1 MYPFLL
7 SSSSSSSHFL
17 SSPSI
22 LLLLS
27 TANLLSLSLAKSLVD
42 PLPGFSLLT
51 KTDPCYWFYFCLLL
65 FFSLSL
71 FTCTIFVFFVVVVVV
86 VGKLLSM
93 KVGGEVGSEV
103 DRFV

>member
-1 MYPFLL
+1 M
-7 SSSSSSSHFL
+7 
-17 SSPSI
+17 

-71 FTCTIFVFFVVVVVV
+71 PLHMRNFCLFCCCCCCWKAFVYEGGWRWALKSIGLFDVCTTCFVVY
-86 VGKLLSM
+86 
-93 KVGGEVGSEV
+93 GGGG
-103 DRFV
+103 R

>member
-1 MYPFLL
+1 M
-7 SSSSSSSHFL
+7 
-17 SSPSI
+17 

-71 FTCTIFVFFVVVVVV
+71 FLFTCAIFVFFVVVVVV
-86 VGKLLSM
+86 VGKLLSE
-93 KVGGEVGSEV
+93 GGWRWALKSIGVFDV
-103 DRFV
+103 CTTCFVVYGGGGR

>member
-1 MYPFLL
+1 M
-7 SSSSSSSHFL
+7 
-17 SSPSI
+17 

-71 FTCTIFVFFVVVVVV
+71 SFSSHAQFLSF
-86 VGKLLSM
+86 LLLLLLES
-93 KVGGEVGSEV
+93 
-103 DRFV
+103 FCL

>member
-1 MYPFLL
+1 M
-7 SSSSSSSHFL
+7 
-17 SSPSI
+17 

-71 FTCTIFVFFVVVVVV
+71 FLFTCAIFVFFVVVVVV

-93 KVGGEVGSEV
+93 KVVGGGL
-103 DRFV
+103 

>member
-1 MYPFLL
+1 M
-7 SSSSSSSHFL
+7 
-17 SSPSI
+17 

-71 FTCTIFVFFVVVVVV
+71 FTCTIFVFFVVVAVVVV
-86 VGKLLSM
+86 VGKLLFM
-93 KVGGEVGSEV
+93 KVVGGGL
-103 DRFV
+103 